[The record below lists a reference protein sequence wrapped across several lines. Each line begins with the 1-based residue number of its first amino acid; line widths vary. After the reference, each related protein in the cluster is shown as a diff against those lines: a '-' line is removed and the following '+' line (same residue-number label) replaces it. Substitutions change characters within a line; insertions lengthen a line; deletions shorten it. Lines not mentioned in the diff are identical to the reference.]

1 MSNGGGAPTSGPEQ
15 ETQEGAAKPRAMLRP
30 TLGIWERDL
39 ERELLRKGVDD
50 LRAGVSTCVDC
61 GRAPLVGEHVHVFDG
76 DGLVCQLCRPG
87 RGGEPIRLE
96 RVHHSERGQTVRRRA
111 RAA

>member
-1 MSNGGGAPTSGPEQ
+1 MPKAFG
-15 ETQEGAAKPRAMLRP
+15 MLRP

-61 GRAPLVGEHVHVFDG
+61 GRAPLVGEHVHVYDDG
-76 DGLVCQLCRPG
+76 GLVCQLCRPG
-87 RGGEPIRLE
+87 HGGEPIRLE
-96 RVHHSERGQTVRRRA
+96 RVHHSERGHTVRRRA